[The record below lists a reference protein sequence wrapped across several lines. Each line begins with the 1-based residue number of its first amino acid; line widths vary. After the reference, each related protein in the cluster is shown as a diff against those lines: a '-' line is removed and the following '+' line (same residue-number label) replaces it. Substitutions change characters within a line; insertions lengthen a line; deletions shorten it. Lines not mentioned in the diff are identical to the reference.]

1 WLKDKYNDARHST
14 VVQWGLYEGK
24 RLVQAAADVQSGKA
38 LVTFGVGVWDTY
50 KGNGGGLHGAAMT
63 ASTVAYGMTR
73 AFFGCGE
80 AISAAHAAATSSQCA
95 QAAGMLLSP
104 AASRLWAAGD
114 CLNAAAEDA
123 GGLIYR
129 TGARTDNALTDA
141 SGVSFRDSV
150 SSSADRVQ
158 VF

>member
-1 WLKDKYNDARHST
+1 
-14 VVQWGLYEGK
+14 
-24 RLVQAAADVQSGKA
+24 
-38 LVTFGVGVWDTY
+38 
-50 KGNGGGLHGAAMT
+50 
-63 ASTVAYGMTR
+63 
-73 AFFGCGE
+73 GCGE
-80 AISAAHAAATSSQCA
+80 AMSAGHAAATSSQCA

-158 VF
+158 VFRRGDQIWAVDTSKLPPGPVLRDGV